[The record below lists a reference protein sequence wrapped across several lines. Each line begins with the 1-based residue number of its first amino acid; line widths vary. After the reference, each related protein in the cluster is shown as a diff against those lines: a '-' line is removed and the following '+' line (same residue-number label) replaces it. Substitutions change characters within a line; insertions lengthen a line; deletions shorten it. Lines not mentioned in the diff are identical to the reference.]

1 MAKRERLTTAKKTA
15 SREDKLRRLGNNYRE
30 YTGAEVS
37 VQHAYL
43 KFKINQ
49 EERGNSPQT
58 LAFYD
63 RFYKKFVSFIN
74 KSLNDTPENCPI
86 DIMTQDGFQLLF
98 MKSLGDVSQQTVN
111 SYLRGYRAF
120 GNFCE
125 EIGLLD
131 GFKCPIKEVEP
142 PMKQVYTDKELK
154 KLLIKPDIRDFTDF
168 RDFAIINLLLSTGAR
183 TNTLLNIRL
192 KDVDL
197 ENGYIIFNTT
207 KAHKVVS
214 VGLEK
219 KCKDTLSEYIS
230 YWRSGGDIEPTD
242 YLFCNIYGE
251 QLTRG
256 GLSTTIAHYNKHRGV
271 EKTSIHLFRHTFAKN
286 WITSGGDI
294 ISLAK
299 VLTHSDLDMVKH
311 YSNLYGG
318 DVKAEIEEHSTLS
331 KLRTSSGQTIATKKN
346 NPQRDI
352 RKG

>member
-142 PMKQVYTDKELK
+142 PMKPVYTDKELK

-197 ENGYIIFNTT
+197 DNYNFYERPRREEMIITVN
-207 KAHKVVS
+207 
-214 VGLEK
+214 
-219 KCKDTLSEYIS
+219 KDE
-230 YWRSGGDIEPTD
+230 
-242 YLFCNIYGE
+242 
-251 QLTRG
+251 
-256 GLSTTIAHYNKHRGV
+256 
-271 EKTSIHLFRHTFAKN
+271 TF
-286 WITSGGDI
+286 SF
-294 ISLAK
+294 
-299 VLTHSDLDMVKH
+299 
-311 YSNLYGG
+311 
-318 DVKAEIEEHSTLS
+318 
-331 KLRTSSGQTIATKKN
+331 
-346 NPQRDI
+346 
-352 RKG
+352 